1 MTPAELAALHAL
13 CFDTA
18 PRPWTAAE
26 FAEFL
31 DDPTVALCA
40 LPHGF
45 GLLRIAGPEAE
56 ILTIAVAPDCQR
68 QGIGRRLM
76 AEMEATARAAGA
88 TDIFLEVAETN
99 VAAAALYAGCGFV
112 EAGYRLDYYRPPRGN
127 RVSARV
133 LRRSL
138 TPNHRATR

>member
-1 MTPAELAALHAL
+1 MTPEELAALHAD

-26 FAEFL
+26 FADFL
-31 DDPTVALCA
+31 EDPAVTLCA
-40 LPHGF
+40 VPHGF

-56 ILTIAVAPDCQR
+56 VLTIAVAPECQR
-68 QGIGRRLM
+68 QGIGRLLM
-76 AEMEATARAAGA
+76 TEMEAIARAAGA
-88 TDIFLEVAETN
+88 TDMFLEVAETN

-112 EAGYRLDYYRPPRGN
+112 EAGYRRDYYRPPRGN

-133 LRRSL
+133 LRLSL
-138 TPNHRATR
+138 AVNHRTTR